1 MLAKCLSVPGRK
13 SMHPSQ
19 LFSISVEQQFD
30 EWLSRF
36 SNIEEL
42 FASRHQLYSKLVRQ
56 EIEGI
61 VDDYVT
67 IEGAVHV
74 TAGAH
79 VRSGAVLKGPLIVG
93 PYSVIDYGAKILG
106 EVFIGSGCRVSAGS
120 VVSGCILIQ
129 DCVVGE
135 NCVIHNSFIGC
146 GVIAGPGCLV
156 GDQSTAPDGVGT
168 YFGDGSALGAGC
180 IVSAGSVISQHHR
193 VVPGTVISGDKFSQS
208 QTSQVKP

>member
-1 MLAKCLSVPGRK
+1 MHTKCQNVPGRK
-13 SMHPSQ
+13 SVHPSQ
-19 LFSISVEQQFD
+19 LFSISVEPRFD

-61 VDDYVT
+61 VDEYVT

-74 TAGAH
+74 AAGAH

-93 PYSVIDYGAKILG
+93 PNSVIDYGAKILG

-120 VVSGCILIQ
+120 VVSGSILIQ

-135 NCVIHNSFIGC
+135 NCVIHNCLIGC
-146 GVIAGPGCLV
+146 GVTAGPGCLV
-156 GDQSTAPDGVGT
+156 GGQTAAPDGVGA

-180 IVSAGSVISQHHR
+180 IVSAGSVISQHQK
-193 VVPGTVISGDKFSQS
+193 VVPGTVMPGEQIFAESRLAK
-208 QTSQVKP
+208 